1 MPPASKPRIITLE
14 EHFTDPALLPHFSG
28 IDAVSPALIK
38 RLEDVA
44 DQRLKEMDEAGI
56 DLQVLSQSAPA
67 TQKLPADLSIA
78 LSRHANDY
86 LAEITRNHPTR
97 FAGFACLPTQDPAAA
112 VEELE
117 RCVTKLGFKGAMVHG
132 LTNGAFL
139 DEKRFWPIFERAQA
153 LDVPIYLHPAIPH
166 QQVIDVYYEP
176 YVKDFPTLL
185 RAGWGFTVETA
196 THAIRLILSGLFD
209 AYPQL
214 KIILGHLGEGLPF
227 LLLRIDEAL
236 SRTGNRPL
244 AFRETFCRNF
254 HLTTSGNFSDT
265 ALLCTMME
273 MGVDRIMFSV
283 DWPFVNN
290 KAGVDWLMRMSIS
303 SEDKTK
309 IFSANAERLLRL

>member
-139 DEKRFWPIFERAQA
+139 DEKRFWPIFECAQA

>member
-1 MPPASKPRIITLE
+1 MSPASKPRIIALE

-28 IDAVSPALIK
+28 IDAVTPVLAR
-38 RLEDVA
+38 RLEDIA
-44 DQRLKEMDEAGI
+44 DQRIKEMDEAGI

-67 TQKLPADLSIA
+67 TQKMPAELSIA
-78 LSRHANDY
+78 MSRHTNDY
-86 LAEITRNHPTR
+86 LHEITRNHPTR

-117 RCVTKLGFKGAMVHG
+117 RCVTKLGFKGAMIHG

-196 THAIRLILSGLFD
+196 THAIRLVLSGLFD

-244 AFRETFCRNF
+244 AFRETFCKHF
-254 HLTTSGNFSDT
+254 YLTTSGNFSDT

-273 MGVDRIMFSV
+273 MGIDRIMFSV

-290 KAGVDWLMRMSIS
+290 KAGVDWLTRMSIS
-303 SEDKTK
+303 SEDKAK
-309 IFSANAERLLRL
+309 IFATNAERLLKL

>member
-1 MPPASKPRIITLE
+1 MPPAHKPRIIALE

-28 IDAVSPALIK
+28 IDAVTPALAR
-38 RLEDVA
+38 RLEDIGGA
-44 DQRLKEMDEAGI
+44 RLREMDEAGI

-67 TQKLPADLSIA
+67 SQKMPAELSIA

-86 LAEITRNHPTR
+86 LHEIIRNHPTR
-97 FAGFACLPTQDPAAA
+97 FAGFACLPTPDPAAA

-117 RCVTKLGFKGAMVHG
+117 RCVTKLGFRGAMVHG

-139 DEKRFWPIFERAQA
+139 DEPRFWPIFERAQT

-196 THAIRLILSGLFD
+196 THAIRLVLSGLFD
-209 AYPQL
+209 AYPRL
-214 KIILGHLGEGLPF
+214 KIIVGHLGEGLPF

-254 HLTTSGNFSDT
+254 YLTTSGNFSDT

-273 MGVDRIMFSV
+273 MGVERIMFSV

-290 KAGVDWLMRMSIS
+290 NAGVDWLMRMSIS
-303 SEDKTK
+303 SEDRAK
-309 IFSANAERLLRL
+309 IFSGNAERLLKL